1 MNITIIGGG
10 LAGASIG
17 YHLVKLGN
25 SVTIYDRN
33 DKGQATFASA
43 GIVCP
48 WISQRRNKK
57 WYRLVTKS
65 AHYYP
70 EFISMLEKD
79 SGLSTGYKNS
89 GAICLFKENIFDKA
103 TKRISDKAIDN
114 PDVGEVRQLT
124 KDELSALHP
133 SLTMDYPA
141 LIVEGGGQVRGRK
154 LLAALKEAF
163 IKHGGIWENKSYDA
177 GNDDTLKIYTTGA
190 WGAEQ
195 TYKPEIAHQRAEIM
209 HFKLKN
215 QKDLQS
221 PVVMALGPTY
231 IVHLEN
237 DEYVIGTTHIDTDSF
252 DTAPTAESYNYLQD
266 ELYKYFKPEDV
277 EITEMGVGLKPYTR
291 DFLPFIGYVDKNT
304 FVVNGMGSTG
314 LTASPF
320 VGQEVARLLNNLP
333 TELDFEDYSYIEPQ
347 N

>member
-133 SLTMDYPA
+133 SLTTDYPA

-252 DTAPTAESYNYLQD
+252 DTAPTVESYNYLQD

>member
-10 LAGASIG
+10 LAGTSIG

-33 DKGQATFASA
+33 DNGQATFASA

-57 WYRLVTKS
+57 WYRLVTAS

-70 EFISMLEKD
+70 EFIRSLEKE
-79 SGLSTGYKNS
+79 SGMSTGYKKS
-89 GAICLFKENIFDKA
+89 GVVCLFKENIFDKA
-103 TKRISDKAIDN
+103 TKRISDKAVDN

-124 KDELSALHP
+124 KEELSALHP
-133 SLTMDYPA
+133 SLTTDYPA
-141 LIVEGGGQVRGRK
+141 LIVEGGGQVRGQK
-154 LLAALKEAF
+154 LLAALKKAF
-163 IKHGGIWENKSYDA
+163 IKHGGTWENKSYD
-177 GNDDTLKIYTTGA
+177 GNLDESLKIYATGA
-190 WGAEQ
+190 WGSEQ
-195 TYKPEIAHQRAEIM
+195 GYKPEIAHQRAEIM
-209 HFKLKN
+209 HFKLLN
-215 QKDLQS
+215 QETLQS

-252 DTAPTAESYNYLQD
+252 DTTPTKDSYNYLKG

-277 EITEMGVGLKPYTR
+277 EITKIGVGLKPYTR
-291 DFLPFIGYVDKNT
+291 DFLPFIGYVDDHT

-320 VGQEVARLLNNLP
+320 VGQQVARLLTHLP
-333 TELDFEDYSYIEPQ
+333 TELDFSDYNYIEPQ
-347 N
+347 S

>member
-57 WYRLVTKS
+57 WYRLVTAG

-70 EFISMLEKD
+70 GFISTLEKE
-79 SGLSTGYKNS
+79 SGMSTGYKNS

-103 TKRISDKAIDN
+103 TKRISDKAVDN

-124 KDELSALHP
+124 KAELTALHP
-133 SLTMDYPA
+133 SLTTDYPA
-141 LIVEGGGQVRGRK
+141 LIVEGGGQVKGRK

-163 IKHGGIWENKSYDA
+163 IKHGGTWENKSYD
-177 GNDDTLKIYTTGA
+177 GDNDDTLKIYTTGA
-190 WGAEQ
+190 WGTEQ
-195 TYKPEIAHQRAEIM
+195 TYMPEIAHQRAEIM
-209 HFKLKN
+209 HFKLLN
-215 QKDLQS
+215 QETLQS

-252 DTAPTAESYNYLQD
+252 DTTPTMESYNYLQE
-266 ELYKYFKPEDV
+266 ELYKYFKREDV

-291 DFLPFIGYVDKNT
+291 DFLPFIGYVDDNT

-314 LTASPF
+314 LTVSPF
-320 VGQEVARLLNNLP
+320 VGQEVARLLNNLT
-333 TELDFEDYSYIEPQ
+333 TELDFDDYNYIEPQ